1 MASIR
6 ARRRRSSA
14 GSRRWPGTGTGRRR
28 RSSGVAS
35 EPPVVNGS
43 ESGDAWADR
52 VLVSRS
58 YQDDRHRIMATP
70 EASDPLVLRGE
81 TATLAL
87 LVNAD
92 GIGKLPDRFPTIWV
106 TAPTRHEAN
115 LGFALNAPFTLDVGR
130 S

>member
-35 EPPVVNGS
+35 EPPVVNDS

-52 VLVSRS
+52 VLVSQS
-58 YQDDRHRIMATP
+58 YQEDRHRIMATP
-70 EASDPLVLRGE
+70 EASDPL
-81 TATLAL
+81 
-87 LVNAD
+87 
-92 GIGKLPDRFPTIWV
+92 GKSTDRVSRVGGDPVSTSPLGPEGFVRLP
-106 TAPTRHEAN
+106 
-115 LGFALNAPFTLDVGR
+115 
-130 S
+130 